1 MELQEHLLRHFLG
14 QRTVMQEVVRDAKDH
29 RLVLAHDAGKIPDLG
44 RRFRHLRGRPHCL
57 S

>member
-1 MELQEHLLRHFLG
+1 
-14 QRTVMQEVVRDAKDH
+14 MQEMVRDAENH

-44 RRFRHLRGRPHCL
+44 RRFRHLRGRFHRL